1 MEYYTN
7 IPKMPERIEIVIA
20 EAIVISI
27 TPVAQYP
34 RIAPRNKP
42 AKAQI

>member
-1 MEYYTN
+1 
-7 IPKMPERIEIVIA
+7 MPERSDIVTA
-20 EAIVISI
+20 DAIVISI